1 MNSIIK
7 KGLMVVTLLVFTCMA
22 SIATAS
28 MVALHQGAN
37 DPTTEGWT
45 GNGFGNAGLVE
56 GAKDTGDPSTS
67 AWFIN
72 DKSENF
78 GSSKRYL
85 YYLTEDEK
93 TEAATGW
100 ALSARINLLDGS
112 GAPPLSGELLENYK
126 TPNMAVMVEFAT
138 DTTAYRMDFGL
149 DDYNNPVVMLQDGW
163 AGDHSQGNSYIVPT
177 DGFHEYTLIFQN
189 DAASLLVDGVEVL
202 SGYTGSTN
210 NVHANRVAWGAFF
223 DGSLGGAEYNIV
235 KFETSPANPVPV
247 PGSIFLLSGGLIAGL
262 IFRMKRAK

>member
-7 KGLMVVTLLVFTCMA
+7 KALILGTLLVFACMSSAAMA
-22 SIATAS
+22 SV
-28 MVALHQGAN
+28 VALHQGAN
-37 DPTTEGWT
+37 DPITEGWA
-45 GNGFGNAGLVE
+45 GNGFGNAGLSE
-56 GAKDTGDPSTS
+56 GARDTGDPTTS
-67 AWFIN
+67 VWFID
-72 DKSENF
+72 DKSTNF

-85 YYLTEDEK
+85 YYLTDTEK
-93 TEAATGW
+93 AEAATGW

-149 DDYNNPVVMLQDGW
+149 DNDNNPVVILQDGW
-163 AGDHSQGNSYIVPT
+163 AGDHSTGTNYIVPT
-177 DGFHEYTLIFQN
+177 GGFHEYTLIFQN

-247 PGSIFLLSGGLIAGL
+247 PGSVFLLSGGLVAGL
-262 IFRMKRAK
+262 IYRLKKAK